1 MYPGEYQI
9 FNVLGTIIL
18 MLSQS
23 TTNYSSN
30 DSIASY
36 QCVAPSSEAPKKH
49 SFSIESRFRKRYS
62 LESRRRSSGCYS
74 NFEAFSENSSFI
86 QHQRV
91 SGCESPRDWL
101 KGKMLYILHIIFLGI
116 PTKSKKFCILFTQLR
131 CIFHQFPI
139 SSRFTW
145 FSIKWRTGNCFK
157 LFGNHHRS
165 QIKLNNLIY
174 REIKIYHLH

>member
-101 KGKMLYILHIIFLGI
+101 KGKMLYILHIIFFRY
-116 PTKSKKFCILFTQLR
+116 TNKKQKILYFIHPAQVHLPPVPYIVKVHL
-131 CIFHQFPI
+131 IFHQVKN
-139 SSRFTW
+139 R
-145 FSIKWRTGNCFK
+145 
-157 LFGNHHRS
+157 
-165 QIKLNNLIY
+165 
-174 REIKIYHLH
+174 